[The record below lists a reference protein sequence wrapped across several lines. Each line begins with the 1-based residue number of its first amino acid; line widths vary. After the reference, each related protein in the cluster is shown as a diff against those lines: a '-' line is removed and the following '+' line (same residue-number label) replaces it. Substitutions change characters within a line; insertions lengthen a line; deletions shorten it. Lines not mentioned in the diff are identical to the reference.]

1 MVPALTSFTV
11 SRSADGIAMPKKNP
25 FSVHPGILMMQQ
37 WVKTLPEKTGRSL
50 DQWIQLVKRE
60 GPPTTSER
68 RAWLKK
74 DHQLGTNIA
83 ATIVERA
90 EGRGEVEASAAAY
103 LDAAPGLVE
112 AMFAGPKSHL
122 RPIFDDILA
131 FGLSLGKD
139 VRVSP
144 GRTIVPFYRN
154 HVFAQVKPT
163 TRTRIDLGFC
173 LRGVRPQGRLL
184 DTGGEKKGDRI
195 THRIP
200 IGDVS
205 QFDQNARDWM
215 KRAYTADARS
225 S

>member
-25 FSVHPGILMMQQ
+25 YSVHPGILMMEQ

-112 AMFAGPKSHL
+112 AMLPGQNRISAPSSMTSSLLGSPWEKTCESLPAGRSCPS
-122 RPIFDDILA
+122 IGIT
-131 FGLSLGKD
+131 S
-139 VRVSP
+139 SP
-144 GRTIVPFYRN
+144 R
-154 HVFAQVKPT
+154 
-163 TRTRIDLGFC
+163 
-173 LRGVRPQGRLL
+173 
-184 DTGGEKKGDRI
+184 
-195 THRIP
+195 
-200 IGDVS
+200 
-205 QFDQNARDWM
+205 
-215 KRAYTADARS
+215 
-225 S
+225 